1 MLTDI
6 APGLAGFLWT
16 SLLIEL
22 TPGPNMTTLAILAAT
37 HGRRA
42 GFAAVAGVALG
53 LLLVGLAAALGLAT
67 VLSNSPVLYQTLRWA
82 GVLYLLYLAWEGWHG
97 ISDISGQPAPEHDD
111 GKFFTQG
118 LMTNLLNPKAALFY
132 ISILPVFIVSTK
144 PVIPQSLVLTAT
156 YVAVASVV
164 HTAIVLLAAKMGRLF
179 AGTSL
184 SQTVARV
191 LSAALVGVALW
202 LVWTTRAPG

>member
-1 MLTDI
+1 
-6 APGLAGFLWT
+6 
-16 SLLIEL
+16 
-22 TPGPNMTTLAILAAT
+22 
-37 HGRRA
+37 
-42 GFAAVAGVALG
+42 
-53 LLLVGLAAALGLAT
+53 

-97 ISDISGQPAPEHDD
+97 VSDISGQPATEHDD

-156 YVAVASVV
+156 YVAVASAV

-184 SQTVARV
+184 SRTIARV
-191 LSAALVGVALW
+191 LSAALVVVALW
-202 LVWTTRAPG
+202 LAWTTRAPG